1 LWVGASELSQN
12 NIRMNFQ
19 ALILFAFLSA
29 MAACSA
35 SAATN
40 LVRILHDSTSG
51 TTKYLFVPSN
61 VVIRTLDTIRWTN
74 TTATG
79 HDTTHSNS
87 PPLWQSPQFT
97 TPNTFSFTFTNV
109 GYYPYRCLFHSST
122 HPEQKGLISVVSLN
136 VTNPPSNGG
145 VAADA
150 PFDISASASTNVAAI
165 EFFTNGISA
174 GTDGS
179 SPFSLSLGGLPIGS
193 YNIATKVTDTR
204 GNTNTFAGPTFF
216 VENITISELVST
228 KTTISF
234 NVHGAA
240 AGQRCVI
247 YASSDI
253 GNPLAWAPVSTNTFP
268 PTDCATCPFVA
279 FQDTNV
285 TGNIR
290 RFFKAQVIP

>member
-1 LWVGASELSQN
+1 M
-12 NIRMNFQ
+12 RMK
-19 ALILFAFLSA
+19 LRSIILFFALLCGISSSAFSATNIVRIITDLSA
-29 MAACSA
+29 
-35 SAATN
+35 
-40 LVRILHDSTSG
+40 G
-51 TTKYLFVPSN
+51 TRYFFIPSN
-61 VVIRTLDTIRWTN
+61 TVIRTLDTIRWTN
-74 TTATG
+74 TTATP
-79 HDTTHSNS
+79 HDTTQNPASGT
-87 PPLWQSPQFT
+87 PLWQSPQFT
-97 TPNTFSFTFTNV
+97 TPGTFSFTFTNV
-109 GYYPYRCLFHSST
+109 GYYPYRCLFHSAT
-122 HPEQKGLISVVSLN
+122 HPEQNGLVSVVSVN

-145 VAADA
+145 VAANV
-150 PFDISASASTNVAAI
+150 PFAISASASTNVASI
-165 EFFTNGISA
+165 QFFTNGISA

-240 AGQRCVI
+240 AGQRCGI

-268 PTDCATCPFVA
+268 PTDCATCPFVT